1 MKHDDGSR
9 TRKMLGN
16 RKVSSGRE
24 RPIVIEVQDLTKK
37 FNKRTVLNGIGFQVN
52 EGEIFGYL
60 GPNGA
65 GKTTTMRIMLG
76 LLKPTAGR
84 AMVCGKNLGE
94 NASLRRRVGVLLE
107 RDGLYERIS
116 AYENLDYYAQLYGV
130 SNRVE
135 KIEKLLEFTELS
147 DRKNDKV
154 GQFSKGM
161 KRKLAL
167 ARAII
172 HDPDILFFDEPSAG
186 LDPEAQKTV
195 RDLILRLSG
204 EGGMT
209 IFLNSHDLDEV
220 QRVCSRI
227 AILQRG
233 EIKAYDTIDNLRS
246 KFTKPVVEI
255 AFSDSREVE
264 RALNLMSSLDYVS
277 DCSQYNGG
285 IAVTL
290 AESKRS
296 STLLSFLMR
305 KGIKVE
311 EIKRVA
317 KSLED
322 VYLEIVH
329 QEERGE

>member
-1 MKHDDGSR
+1 M
-9 TRKMLGN
+9 
-16 RKVSSGRE
+16 
-24 RPIVIEVQDLTKK
+24 IEVQNLTKK
-37 FNKRTVLNGIGFQVN
+37 FNGRVVLNGVSFQVK
-52 EGEIFGYL
+52 ESEVFGYL

-65 GKTTTMRIMLG
+65 GKTTTMRIILG
-76 LLKPTAGR
+76 LLKPTAGN
-84 AMVCGKNLGE
+84 ALVWGQNLGE
-94 NASLRRRVGVLLE
+94 NEDLRKKVGVLLE
-107 RDGLYERIS
+107 HDGLYERIT

-135 KIEKLLEFTELS
+135 KIENLLEFTGLS
-147 DRKNDKV
+147 DRKTDKV

-172 HDPDILFFDEPSAG
+172 HDPDVLFLDEISAG
-186 LDPEAQKTV
+186 LDPEAQKML

-204 EGGMT
+204 EERIT

-220 QRVCSRI
+220 QRICSKI

-233 EIKAYDTIDNLRS
+233 EIKAYDTVENLRS
-246 KFTKPVVEI
+246 QFTKPVVEI

-264 RALNLMSSLDYVS
+264 KALNLLSSLDYVS
-277 DCSQYNGG
+277 DCKQHNDE

-290 AESKRS
+290 AESERS
-296 STLLSFLMR
+296 STLLSFLME
-305 KGIKVE
+305 KGIKVD
-311 EIKRVA
+311 EIKRVT

-322 VYLEIVH
+322 VYFEIVH
-329 QEERGE
+329 QEERNE

>member
-1 MKHDDGSR
+1 M
-9 TRKMLGN
+9 
-16 RKVSSGRE
+16 
-24 RPIVIEVQDLTKK
+24 IEVRNLTKRFK
-37 FNKRTVLNGIGFQVN
+37 DRTALNGVSFQVN

-60 GPNGA
+60 GPTGA
-65 GKTTTMRIMLG
+65 GKTTTMRIILG
-76 LLKPTAGR
+76 LLRTTAGN
-84 AMVCGKNLGE
+84 ALVWGQNLGE
-94 NASLRRRVGVLLE
+94 NEDLRKKVGVLLE
-107 RDGLYERIS
+107 HDGLYERIS

-135 KIEKLLEFTELS
+135 KIENLLEFTGLS

-167 ARAII
+167 ARAMI
-172 HDPDILFFDEPSAG
+172 HDPNVLFLDEISAG
-186 LDPEAQKTV
+186 LDPEAQKML

-204 EGGMT
+204 EERIT

-220 QRVCSRI
+220 QRICSKI

-233 EIKAYDTIDNLRS
+233 EIKAYDTIDNLRG

-255 AFSDSREVE
+255 TLSDNREVE
-264 RALNLMSSLDYVS
+264 KALNLLSSLDYVS
-277 DCSQYNGG
+277 DCKQYNLG
-285 IAVTL
+285 IAITL
-290 AESKRS
+290 VESKRS
-296 STLLSFLMR
+296 STLLSFLME

-311 EIKRVA
+311 EIKRVT

-329 QEERGE
+329 QEERNE

>member
-1 MKHDDGSR
+1 M
-9 TRKMLGN
+9 
-16 RKVSSGRE
+16 
-24 RPIVIEVQDLTKK
+24 IEIQNLTKK
-37 FNKRTVLNGIGFQVN
+37 FKERTVLNGVSFEVN

-65 GKTTTMRIMLG
+65 GKTTTMRIILG
-76 LLKPTAGR
+76 LLKPTAGD
-84 AMVCGKNLGE
+84 ALVWGQNLGE
-94 NASLRRRVGVLLE
+94 NEDLRKKVGVLLE
-107 RDGLYERIS
+107 HDGLYERIT

-135 KIEKLLEFTELS
+135 KIENLLEFTGLS
-147 DRKNDKV
+147 DRKDDKV

-172 HDPDILFFDEPSAG
+172 HDPDVLFLDEISAG
-186 LDPEAQKTV
+186 LDPEAQKML

-204 EGGMT
+204 EERIT

-220 QRVCSRI
+220 QRICSKI

-233 EIKAYDTIDNLRS
+233 EIKAYDTVENLRS
-246 KFTKPVVEI
+246 QFTKPVVEI
-255 AFSDSREVE
+255 TLSDNREVE
-264 RALNLMSSLDYVS
+264 KALNLLSSLDYVS
-277 DCSQYNGG
+277 DCKQYNLG
-285 IAVTL
+285 IAITL
-290 AESKRS
+290 AESERS
-296 STLLSFLMR
+296 STLLSFLME

-311 EIKRVA
+311 EIKRVT

-329 QEERGE
+329 QEERNE

>member
-1 MKHDDGSR
+1 M
-9 TRKMLGN
+9 
-16 RKVSSGRE
+16 
-24 RPIVIEVQDLTKK
+24 IEIQNLTKK
-37 FNKRTVLNGIGFQVN
+37 FKERTVLNGVSFQVN

-65 GKTTTMRIMLG
+65 GKTTTMRIILG
-76 LLKPTAGR
+76 LLKPTAGK
-84 AMVCGKNLGE
+84 VLVWGQNLGE
-94 NASLRRRVGVLLE
+94 NEKLRRRVGVLLE
-107 RDGLYERIS
+107 HDGLYERIS

-135 KIEKLLEFTELS
+135 KIEKLLEFTGLS
-147 DRKNDKV
+147 DRKDDKV
-154 GQFSKGM
+154 GEFSKGM

-172 HDPDILFFDEPSAG
+172 HNPDTLFLDEISAG
-186 LDPEAQKTV
+186 LDPEAQKIL

-204 EGGMT
+204 EERIT

-220 QRVCSRI
+220 QRICSKI

-233 EIKAYDTIDNLRS
+233 EIKAYDTIDNLRG
-246 KFTKPVVEI
+246 KFTTPVVEI

-264 RALNLMSSLDYVS
+264 KALNLLSSLDYVS
-277 DCSQYNGG
+277 DCKQYNLG
-285 IAVTL
+285 IAITL
-290 AESKRS
+290 AENKRS
-296 STLLSFLMR
+296 STLLSFLMG

-311 EIKRVA
+311 EIKRVT

-322 VYLEIVH
+322 VYLEIVYH
-329 QEERGE
+329 EERNE